1 MQLIQARLSGSP
13 RTVTTKHGERMVAD
27 AVDGQ
32 GNKHTIWRP
41 VGDLKH
47 LTNGSVVKL
56 TVDSKGKV
64 NLIDEPVALAP
75 VAAPIQ
81 RFEAETQ
88 LKSQMGFSTTPQPSR
103 SVEIADYIE
112 RLGKLY
118 GHCLTTAAHMSTS
131 IELPPTAVK
140 DIATTMF
147 IQTVKHFDL

>member
-13 RTVTTKHGERMVAD
+13 RTVTTKHGERVVAD

-32 GNKHTIWRP
+32 GNKHTIWRA
-41 VGDLKH
+41 VGDLKN

-64 NLIDEPVALAP
+64 NLIDEPVNFTP

-118 GHCLTTAAHMSTS
+118 GHCLTTAAQIPTS
-131 IELPPTAVK
+131 IELEPSQVK
-140 DIATTMF
+140 DVATTMF